1 MDVHVLAD
9 LLDIKKDQWR
19 NAVEGY
25 LGSQKL
31 SLVVPPKYARAALE
45 IYGEL
50 DKIEY
55 YNVAVLDTEKLS
67 QSQPAV
73 LKDALSGEVSV
84 REPYIQPYI
93 DLLLGKVIKCAT
105 TQELRQCRIGITDSC
120 LLYHGFRLQHIN
132 PENYSKFAYIGKDS
146 VRIHG

>member
-50 DKIEY
+50 DKKS
-55 YNVAVLDTEKLS
+55 T
-67 QSQPAV
+67 
-73 LKDALSGEVSV
+73 
-84 REPYIQPYI
+84 
-93 DLLLGKVIKCAT
+93 
-105 TQELRQCRIGITDSC
+105 IT
-120 LLYHGFRLQHIN
+120 
-132 PENYSKFAYIGKDS
+132 
-146 VRIHG
+146 